1 MLLTSLIL
9 ILQETL
15 EAALL
20 ISMLAAVT
28 LQLDRRFTCLPYGLL
43 AGGVLAFLYALNI
56 GRISEWLDYAGQ
68 ELLNATLQTTLSA
81 AVVLFAWVVS
91 RDRAAF
97 ASTGATQQH
106 APVGFSL
113 LCTLIITL
121 AITREGSE
129 LFVYLGGFIN
139 QGENLRGVLTGGGVG
154 FGIGISAAFL
164 VFYGLV
170 SLSGAWRFWASLAL
184 LALFSGNM
192 LAQAALQLMQA
203 DWLQSGAPLWDSSGW
218 LPEESITGQMLYA
231 LVGYESRPS
240 ATQAAAYLAGVS
252 AVLVT
257 ALAGGK
263 LK

>member
-20 ISMLAAVT
+20 VSMLAAVT
-28 LQLDRRFTCLPYGLL
+28 LQLDRRFTCLPYGLF
-43 AGGVLAFLYALNI
+43 AGGVFAWVYAVNM

-68 ELLNATLQTTLSA
+68 EILNAALQITLCA
-81 AVVLFAWVVS
+81 AIVLFAWMVS
-91 RDRAAF
+91 RNRVAP
-97 ASTGATQQH
+97 ASSGSSQNPS
-106 APVGFSL
+106 PVGFSL

-129 LFVYLGGFIN
+129 LFVYLGGFIS
-139 QGENLRGVLTGGGVG
+139 QGENLRAVLTGGGIG

-170 SLSGAWRFWASLAL
+170 SLPGAWRFWASLVL

-240 ATQAAAYLAGVS
+240 GTQAAAYLAGMT
-252 AVLVT
+252 AVLIA
-257 ALAGGK
+257 ALAGSRSR
-263 LK
+263 